1 MKDRPLAMLL
11 GVFLFII
18 FMILACCSCTH
29 TKRDCQGVKHVKLK
43 NGIYL
48 WYYSLKPVYG
58 AVPQLSYTLYW
69 ELIMYYIMSIST

>member
-48 WYYSLKPVYG
+48 
-58 AVPQLSYTLYW
+58 
-69 ELIMYYIMSIST
+69 